1 MEAEGESKT
10 ENEAK
15 SNRATT
21 LRTDAARAHNEL
33 LSDTLTQRGRGPR
46 TELALDRV
54 FGPFPRDEPGWV
66 EYEIENGAELLN
78 RPMAD

>member
-33 LSDTLTQRGRGPR
+33 LSDLLRHGGAAKREADERFFRTLHPPTKG
-46 TELALDRV
+46 D
-54 FGPFPRDEPGWV
+54 DE
-66 EYEIENGAELLN
+66 
-78 RPMAD
+78 